1 MNSTCRFSTKQMW
14 KAFCGYFQINLH
26 IQSMQVFCQLI
37 YVTKLYRCLLT
48 LLVVVTLSFGTLKSN
63 WITDSGITISES
75 ESEIHNQ
82 KYHCATILHLSTG
95 TNTGFCICVQKKWNS
110 TKLMNDQKN
119 CQLSKTS
126 NTGPKVGVRVHP
138 TGVKEQVWQKQ
149 QQKTLWFGL
158 LIKGGSSHKSPT
170 AAQFVSLLSSTTTKC
185 LVVSIKDTQG
195 NLPTP

>member
-26 IQSMQVFCQLI
+26 IHSMQVFCQLI
-37 YVTKLYRCLLT
+37 YITKLYRCLLT

-149 QQKTLWFGL
+149 QQKTLVWLTHQRRQQPQVSNCCPICFTSQFNDHQMPGGL
-158 LIKGGSSHKSPT
+158 NKGYT
-170 AAQFVSLLSSTTTKC
+170 R
-185 LVVSIKDTQG
+185 
-195 NLPTP
+195 

>member
-1 MNSTCRFSTKQMW
+1 MNSTCRLSTKQMW
-14 KAFCGYFQINLH
+14 KAFRGYFQINLH
-26 IQSMQVFCQLI
+26 IHSMQVFCQLI
-37 YVTKLYRCLLT
+37 YITKLYRCLLT

-149 QQKTLWFGL
+149 QQKTLVWLTHQRRQQPQVSNCCPICFTSQFDDHQMPGGL
-158 LIKGGSSHKSPT
+158 NKGYT
-170 AAQFVSLLSSTTTKC
+170 R
-185 LVVSIKDTQG
+185 
-195 NLPTP
+195 

>member
-1 MNSTCRFSTKQMW
+1 MFTNFTCSSYLIIWHIKIQLNHWQWHNNQW
-14 KAFCGYFQINLH
+14 KWKWNTQ
-26 IQSMQVFCQLI
+26 
-37 YVTKLYRCLLT
+37 
-48 LLVVVTLSFGTLKSN
+48 
-63 WITDSGITISES
+63 
-75 ESEIHNQ
+75 SEISLCHHSTSINWD
-82 KYHCATILHLSTG
+82 KHWFLYMCSEEMEFNKINEWSEKLSA
-95 TNTGFCICVQKKWNS
+95 QR
-110 TKLMNDQKN
+110 
-119 CQLSKTS
+119 KTS

>member
-1 MNSTCRFSTKQMW
+1 MNSTCRLSTKQMW

-26 IQSMQVFCQLI
+26 IHSMQVFCQLI
-37 YVTKLYRCLLT
+37 YITKLYRCLLT

-119 CQLSKTS
+119 CQLSENVKHWTKSRGQSSS
-126 NTGPKVGVRVHP
+126 NRCQR
-138 TGVKEQVWQKQ
+138 TGVT
-149 QQKTLWFGL
+149 KTTTKDWFGL

>member
-26 IQSMQVFCQLI
+26 IHSMQVFCQLI
-37 YVTKLYRCLLT
+37 YITKLYRCLLT

-149 QQKTLWFGL
+149 QQKTLVWLTHQRRQQPQVSNCCPICFTSQFDDHQMPGGL
-158 LIKGGSSHKSPT
+158 NKGYT
-170 AAQFVSLLSSTTTKC
+170 R
-185 LVVSIKDTQG
+185 
-195 NLPTP
+195 

>member
-1 MNSTCRFSTKQMW
+1 MNSTCRLSTKQMW

-26 IQSMQVFCQLI
+26 IHSMQVFCQLI
-37 YVTKLYRCLLT
+37 YITKLYRCLLT

-95 TNTGFCICVQKKWNS
+95 TNTGFCKCVQKKWNS

-119 CQLSKTS
+119 CQLSENVKHWTKSRGQSSS
-126 NTGPKVGVRVHP
+126 NRCQR
-138 TGVKEQVWQKQ
+138 TGVTK
-149 QQKTLWFGL
+149 
-158 LIKGGSSHKSPT
+158 
-170 AAQFVSLLSSTTTKC
+170 TTTKDS
-185 LVVSIKDTQG
+185 LVWLTHQRRQQPQVSNCCPICFTSQFDDHQMPGGLNKGYTR
-195 NLPTP
+195 

>member
-1 MNSTCRFSTKQMW
+1 MNSTCRLSTKQMW

-26 IQSMQVFCQLI
+26 IHSMQVFCQLI
-37 YVTKLYRCLLT
+37 YITKLYRCLLT

-119 CQLSKTS
+119 CQLSENVKHWTKSRGQSSS
-126 NTGPKVGVRVHP
+126 NRCDKNNNKR
-138 TGVKEQVWQKQ
+138 
-149 QQKTLWFGL
+149 LWFGL

>member
-1 MNSTCRFSTKQMW
+1 MNSTCRLSTKQMW

-26 IQSMQVFCQLI
+26 IHSMQVFCQLI
-37 YVTKLYRCLLT
+37 YITKLYRCLLT

-95 TNTGFCICVQKKWNS
+95 TNTSFCICVQKKWNS

-119 CQLSKTS
+119 CQLSENVKHWTKSRGQSSS
-126 NTGPKVGVRVHP
+126 NRCER
-138 TGVKEQVWQKQ
+138 TGVTK
-149 QQKTLWFGL
+149 
-158 LIKGGSSHKSPT
+158 
-170 AAQFVSLLSSTTTKC
+170 TTTKDSG
-185 LVVSIKDTQG
+185 LAYSSKEAAATSLQLLP
-195 NLPTP
+195 NLFHFSVRRPPNAWWSQ